1 MARNKPQDRA
11 RARGGKLRFKL
22 RSDGRATRGGGR
34 PYLRPVGIG
43 ETHPQGR
50 KAIPNE
56 TRRPGPAL
64 FPQPSQL
71 PLTDGLKKGSTNN
84 KNDSKPI
91 ETVGMLYRRFPV
103 DHEGHSNGG
112 TGEPKHKPQP
122 IPINPALL
130 QQLDSATGAT
140 VCPEIKATNLAISQK
155 YLSAPLAFRLDLIH
169 RHEDP
174 GSLVPLFRL
183 LVVGDNDGAFVA
195 AILVVVVVLLESLG
209 EPSAVLVEPGL
220 SLRLAAVRKV
230 ERALLHVARR
240 QQPVV
245 VAVVVAATE
254 DAVVAEELELARGPP
269 LHAARLV
276 LLHLGDALLARLPA
290 PVGTVAFLGRCPRR
304 KYSAVRSGVAA
315 VVGPAVVAPATI
327 APAGLIIAEVG
338 VREGEVVNLVLCLL
352 RERNVERIGLG
363 SLLIEDV
370 SVVGQDIVQRLC
382 CQGRDF
388 GHRGE
393 R

>member
-1 MARNKPQDRA
+1 MVRNKPPDRA

-22 RSDGRATRGGGR
+22 RSDGRATRR
-34 PYLRPVGIG
+34 RRKTLRPVGIG

-50 KAIPNE
+50 QAIPNE

-91 ETVGMLYRRFPV
+91 EDRAAELICCDARRSTCFTDVP
-103 DHEGHSNGG
+103 
-112 TGEPKHKPQP
+112 
-122 IPINPALL
+122 
-130 QQLDSATGAT
+130 
-140 VCPEIKATNLAISQK
+140 
-155 YLSAPLAFRLDLIH
+155 PLAFRLDLIH
-169 RHEDP
+169 RHGDP

-276 LLHLGDALLARLPA
+276 LLHLGDALLAGLPA
-290 PVGTVAFLGRCPRR
+290 PVGTVAFLGRCPRC